1 MVELLNLDQLTIMS
15 LDQLKMYVE
24 ELKKEGYDI
33 SNQEIEQKSKKIKE
47 QSSKKIFM
55 IMQITSALQKK
66 KSDESK
72 EEGESKQKQLKKPI
86 KIDPE
91 NLSFDKLTSEQKK
104 RYNELSDKLTQK
116 ESKKYPDRITVYG
129 LLKLYNITCSAKD
142 KPTQILT
149 IIKAES
155 EGLVQAINI
164 SHLEDISSSGKSSKS
179 KEKEII
185 ERVPSPPKER
195 VPSPPKERVPTEES
209 KERVR
214 SASKERVRS
223 ASKERVRSA
232 SKEKQVRK
240 PIKVDIKNLS
250 LEMLTSEQKKRYNEL
265 NDKLTQK
272 ESKKHPD
279 RITVYGLLK
288 RYNISCSAKDKS
300 TQILTIVKAESE
312 GLVDVVDIS
321 DLGDISSSGKSKDRE
336 RSRSKSAERV
346 KDKKVKSCGSFSY
359 EKLLKKRLDELRE
372 ILKEK
377 GVKDS
382 SNMKKEKMV
391 DIICQSEEG
400 GLCNTD
406 FSCNNPNFTCNL
418 STKPGICVNEEFN
431 SKYGENSYEYKGNKI
446 VGSKQAIESFKKYI
460 EDENERQVILQKIIE
475 LSDDVKEDN
484 YKDKNKQE
492 LLEILNALNSKETKS
507 SLLKQINLMIGG
519 DMEKY
524 SQMTDKKLLNIISK
538 EEKRRRELMLKI
550 SSIDPSNM
558 KKYENM
564 NNNEI
569 EQIIEGLEVEVQ
581 EDENRD
587 GDEVEYIVSEME
599 NKYYGD
605 IPSDSSLNS
614 LVKIMVKALT
624 KLKSENNMGDE
635 ELLKQ
640 MKKWFQNDSALS
652 FFPKEKYQRFENKV
666 LEKLQGKEDDKLKD
680 YRKRLKSLKIEKRQV
695 EVHLEKKRIHMST
708 KLDLQS
714 KLDVILADIGKL
726 EVKISKLDGSK
737 KESPRMERVEEEVQ
751 EEKVQEGEV
760 VVQEGE
766 VVDEVVDEDE
776 EVKEEVEEEVV
787 QMDQEKITVED
798 ILKQL
803 DSLKDGNDSA
813 VKKLSSV
820 QKQIVKCLGLI
831 S

>member
-1 MVELLNLDQLTIMS
+1 
-15 LDQLKMYVE
+15 
-24 ELKKEGYDI
+24 
-33 SNQEIEQKSKKIKE
+33 
-47 QSSKKIFM
+47 
-55 IMQITSALQKK
+55 
-66 KSDESK
+66 
-72 EEGESKQKQLKKPI
+72 
-86 KIDPE
+86 
-91 NLSFDKLTSEQKK
+91 
-104 RYNELSDKLTQK
+104 
-116 ESKKYPDRITVYG
+116 
-129 LLKLYNITCSAKD
+129 
-142 KPTQILT
+142 
-149 IIKAES
+149 
-155 EGLVQAINI
+155 
-164 SHLEDISSSGKSSKS
+164 
-179 KEKEII
+179 
-185 ERVPSPPKER
+185 
-195 VPSPPKERVPTEES
+195 
-209 KERVR
+209 
-214 SASKERVRS
+214 
-223 ASKERVRSA
+223 
-232 SKEKQVRK
+232 
-240 PIKVDIKNLS
+240 
-250 LEMLTSEQKKRYNEL
+250 
-265 NDKLTQK
+265 
-272 ESKKHPD
+272 
-279 RITVYGLLK
+279 
-288 RYNISCSAKDKS
+288 
-300 TQILTIVKAESE
+300 
-312 GLVDVVDIS
+312 
-321 DLGDISSSGKSKDRE
+321 
-336 RSRSKSAERV
+336 
-346 KDKKVKSCGSFSY
+346 
-359 EKLLKKRLDELRE
+359 
-372 ILKEK
+372 
-377 GVKDS
+377 
-382 SNMKKEKMV
+382 
-391 DIICQSEEG
+391 
-400 GLCNTD
+400 
-406 FSCNNPNFTCNL
+406 
-418 STKPGICVNEEFN
+418 
-431 SKYGENSYEYKGNKI
+431 
-446 VGSKQAIESFKKYI
+446 
-460 EDENERQVILQKIIE
+460 
-475 LSDDVKEDN
+475 
-484 YKDKNKQE
+484 
-492 LLEILNALNSKETKS
+492 
-507 SLLKQINLMIGG
+507 
-519 DMEKY
+519 
-524 SQMTDKKLLNIISK
+524 MTDKKLLNIISK
-538 EEKRRRELMLKI
+538 EEKRRKELMLKI

-751 EEKVQEGEV
+751 EEKVQEDEEV
-760 VVQEGE
+760 VQEDEEVVQEGE
-766 VVDEVVDEDE
+766 VVDEVVNEDE
-776 EVKEEVEEEVV
+776 EVYEEVV